1 MAERDVV
8 VRIKAEIGAFKRDMA
23 AAADAA
29 NKTATATEKA
39 GTSAAKGLSE
49 AQKSAAE
56 ARAELL
62 RLGKSSS
69 DAAQNL
75 GLSYDASGN
84 LRDEFGR
91 MVTEAK
97 AAELGLERASDATR
111 EFASDQQYLADKSA
125 VATSSMGKL
134 AQTARDND
142 KAWNQVSGGMVASGA
157 AIVGALALSTK
168 EAIDW
173 ESAWTGVTKTV
184 DGSPEQMAQLEGE
197 LRGLAKTLPSTHTEI
212 AAVAEAAGQLGV
224 ARKDVSGFTKTM
236 IDLGES
242 TNLTAEE
249 AATNIAQISN
259 VMGTMDRE
267 GSKGV
272 ERFGSALVALGN
284 DGASTEADILSMAQ
298 RIAGAGATVGASEA
312 DVLALSNTLA
322 SMGVKAELGG
332 GVTTRVLLKMRSA
345 VDEGG
350 DSLESFAKVA
360 GVSADEFAAKFRE
373 APVEAL
379 DLVSKGINGVNE
391 SGGNVTATLKEM
403 GIKGTEET
411 QVMLALANS
420 GDLLSDSL
428 SLGAKAWE
436 ENTALAEEA
445 GKRYETAQSK
455 IRIAWNNIKDAGIDA
470 GAVLLPAVA
479 GIAEAVAD
487 LVGAWQDLPEPV
499 RTVLTVMGGVAGVA
513 LLAGGAFAKFAPK
526 VIGAVGGLRD
536 LAGALRKGNDGLAGT
551 AKSAGGSAGAMS
563 KMEKAALGVAAA
575 YTAIATAAAIA
586 SDARKGFDKNVDST
600 EFVNVLTDIAD
611 KGGKASEALDKVF
624 QGSVATGG
632 GSGVGGAPTAVN
644 DLASAMDRLYNTSG
658 FDNINDFLGT
668 WLPGVES
675 GSEVVR
681 ENLGKMD
688 QALSDL
694 AGSGNF
700 SDAAA
705 GFKSVMTA
713 ATERGADVQDVID
726 MFPQYRDAAYQALTA
741 NGETQVSQERLVQ
754 AMLDGLPAGEA
765 AAQGA
770 TTAAEAYELIAADAE
785 AAAQKIDDFYDAM
798 VRTGMI
804 VIGENEAIRGLQESI
819 NSASE
824 AIDANGKVVNKSGEA
839 IDSTS
844 QKYLES
850 AAALDGIASST
861 LGVIDPMREAGAT
874 TAEMAEQIAHG
885 RENFIE
891 QAMAMGYSREAASA
905 YADQLNLIPGSV
917 YISFDSNTD
926 DIGAKLISIHEL
938 VKATPDGRI
947 QIDENSPQVIAALEA
962 MGYKVTTL
970 PDGRIEVTDNGTAE
984 VTGKKADAVAN
995 KYREAQIKAQATN
1008 TGTADGELDT
1018 VAQARI
1024 ATITANPI
1032 VGGAIAALN
1041 AAAADRW
1048 STIHTRVVVSGGQT
1062 STGRGGRGGLTEN
1075 ANGGRAS
1082 LPGYTEGGQLPSTGL
1097 GTDQIL
1103 AMTSKGNPIAWVD
1116 DREWI
1121 INNKSSDKYNGIL
1134 SAINR
1139 DDPAVQHLAGLASGG
1154 RVGSAQSKVDR
1165 LQRQFSLM
1173 PGDKKNKARKAA
1185 LKADLYDAKYELK
1198 QLKAEVSATK
1208 KSSDSSKKASD
1219 KAAKE
1224 AKKRA
1229 DEARKKAQEAAKAER
1244 ERQGRLSE
1252 ARFDLSRDLKRGEI
1266 TDSFT
1271 SGSGMSVVDK
1281 LFEQSQN
1288 KDLSKGKRSSLRS
1301 SAYGMESQLLSLEK
1315 RSDSLKTKLEK
1326 ATEARDRLLEVSKSV
1341 ASGLRGE
1348 YSLGGVLSNLLS
1360 GDQKGPLS
1368 AGSFIKSAQGKAAQ
1382 IKRFGVMLGKLRKKG
1397 YNEAIIQEIADLG
1410 TIEGTQVGNALLG
1423 ATGKEREQLNNAYK
1437 SMDYWSGQAGDEV
1450 TKSMHRGGIDAAD
1463 GLVNGLEGK
1472 TKDVEDAF
1480 YKLGKSAEKAF
1491 RRSLDMHSPSK
1502 TMAIGGVDS
1511 IDGVIVGA
1519 ESKRQHL
1526 ISTYASMGDDVAS
1539 AYQPALALAIPPS
1552 HEVARYAQAQSA
1564 SASISPEAIAQAVQA
1579 GLSNWKPMVQIDG
1592 RKFYGTMQQVNQ
1604 QYGARR

>member
-8 VRIKAEIGAFKRDMA
+8 IRIKAEIGAFKRDMA

-29 NKTATATEKA
+29 KKTAKE
-39 GTSAAKGLSE
+39 
-49 AQKSAAE
+49 
-56 ARAELL
+56 
-62 RLGKSSS
+62 
-69 DAAQNL
+69 
-75 GLSYDASGN
+75 
-84 LRDEFGR
+84 
-91 MVTEAK
+91 TEAAGK
-97 AAELGLERASDATR
+97 QSE
-111 EFASDQQYLADKSA
+111 SA
-125 VATSSMGKL
+125 IGRLSQT
-134 AQTARDND
+134 AQTHDQAWD
-142 KAWNQVSGGMVASGA
+142 KVSNGMVASGA

-168 EAIDW
+168 AAIDW
-173 ESAWTGVTKTV
+173 ESAWAGVTKTV
-184 DGSPEQMAQLEGE
+184 DGSPQQMAQLEGE
-197 LRGLAKTLPSTHTEI
+197 LRNLAKTLPSTHTEI

-259 VMGTMDRE
+259 VMGTMERE

-284 DGASTEADILSMAQ
+284 DGASTESDILSMAQ

-420 GDLLSDSL
+420 GDLLTDSL
-428 SLGAKAWE
+428 NLGAQAWS
-436 ENTALAEEA
+436 ENSALVDEA
-445 GKRYETAQSK
+445 NKRYETAESK
-455 IRIAWNNIKDAGIDA
+455 IKIAWNNIKDAAIEA
-470 GAVLLPAVA
+470 GAVILPAVS
-479 GIAEAVAD
+479 GIAEVIAD
-487 LVGAWQDLPEPV
+487 
-499 RTVLTVMGGVAGVA
+499 
-513 LLAGGAFAKFAPK
+513 LAGGFSDLPGPVKTALTVLGGVGGVGLLATGGMMKLVSALGDTIPK
-526 VIGAVGGLRD
+526 MQALGIDTPRATKAVGLLGKTLGGITAVG
-536 LAGALRKGNDGLAGT
+536 AGILIGKTVIEGINDAVRSGKPDVEAYFNLIATGGNVKDTLNLDELDGLSGQVFGDAAKDAKDYYGT
-551 AKSAGGSAGAMS
+551 VSIEAANAKR
-563 KMEKAALGVAAA
+563 AL
-575 YTAIATAAAIA
+575 
-586 SDARKGFDKNVDST
+586 
-600 EFVNVLTDIAD
+600 
-611 KGGKASEALDKVF
+611 EALDMTD
-624 QGSVATGG
+624 GMTGITG
-632 GSGVGGAPTAVN
+632 WFSKNLSFG
-644 DLASAMDRLYNTSG
+644 D
-658 FDNINDFLGT
+658 
-668 WLPGVES
+668 
-675 GSEVVR
+675 VR
-681 ENLGKMD
+681 
-688 QALSDL
+688 
-694 AGSGNF
+694 
-700 SDAAA
+700 
-705 GFKSVMTA
+705 A
-713 ATERGADVQDVID
+713 ATEDALQLQEAAKGIARAFD
-726 MFPQYRDAAYQALTA
+726 MGESDLGIEALQGLQSELELTDENVATLINSSPELKSALTNLA
-741 NGETQVSQERLVQ
+741 TENGIQIDPNNELGLVDLALGRIQTSAPGASEGMQSVEGALGDTAVSAE
-754 AMLDGLPAGEA
+754 EA
-765 AAQGA
+765 AQAV
-770 TTAAEAYELIAADAE
+770 
-785 AAAQKIDDFYDAM
+785 DDFYQAM
-798 VRTGMI
+798 VNAGM
-804 VIGENEAIRGLQESI
+804 VVLNEREALRGMQESFDAAT
-819 NSASE
+819 ASIAE
-824 AIDANGKVVNKSGEA
+824 NGKTLDITTEKGRANQS
-839 IDSTS
+839 
-844 QKYLES
+844 
-850 AAALDGIASST
+850 ALDGIASST
-861 LGVIDPMREAGAT
+861 LSAMEAQREAGASAGELGAT
-874 TAEMAEQIAHG
+874 IAAG
-885 RENFIE
+885 REAFIANAE
-891 QAMAMGYSREAASA
+891 AMGMSSEKAAA
-905 YADQLNLIPGSV
+905 LADSLNLIPGSV

-938 VKATPDGRI
+938 VKATPDGKI

-1018 VAQARI
+1018 VAQART

-1208 KSSDSSKKASD
+1208 KSSNASKKASD

-1229 DEARKKAQEAAKAER
+1229 DDARKKAQEAAKAER

-1252 ARFDLSRDLKRGEI
+1252 ARFDLRRDLKRGEI

-1271 SGSGMSVVDK
+1271 SGSGMSVVDR
-1281 LFEQSQN
+1281 LFEQSSN

-1301 SAYGMESQLLSLEK
+1301 TAYGMESQLLSLEK
-1315 RSDSLKTKLEK
+1315 RSESLTKKLDK
-1326 ATEARDRLLEVSKSV
+1326 AVSKRDDLLSAQKGV
-1341 ASGLRGE
+1341 QSSMVGAFDLGGLTGQTDKWGYQKYVGKKGLLSFGKSLASGAKK
-1348 YSLGGVLSNLLS
+1348 LS
-1360 GDQKGPLS
+1360 GKVSKLQKLGFNENMIQQVIDEWTQSGTFELADAMLS
-1368 AGSFIKSAQGKAAQ
+1368 MNNGERKSFLSSFRSVEKYGLNTGESLTKAMS
-1382 IKRFGVMLGKLRKKG
+1382 K
-1397 YNEAIIQEIADLG
+1397 
-1410 TIEGTQVGNALLG
+1410 
-1423 ATGKEREQLNNAYK
+1423 
-1437 SMDYWSGQAGDEV
+1437 
-1450 TKSMHRGGIDAAD
+1450 GGIDAAQGLVD
-1463 GLVNGLEGK
+1463 GLEKKN
-1472 TKDVEDAF
+1472 DVVENAF
-1480 YKLGKSAEKAF
+1480 YKLGKNAEKAF
-1491 RRSLDMHSPSK
+1491 RKSLDMHSPSRTLFK
-1502 TMAIGGVDS
+1502 AGVDAG
-1511 IDGVIVGA
+1511 DGVELGLLSKVSDVESAA
-1519 ESKRQHL
+1519 ENLMTPPALMVPPSVEVSR
-1526 ISTYASMGDDVAS
+1526 YASSQSAPAVAID
-1539 AYQPALALAIPPS
+1539 YQQL
-1552 HEVARYAQAQSA
+1552 AQAMSSIQLSA
-1564 SASISPEAIAQAVQA
+1564 ALQVSGKQAGTLVQA
-1579 GLSNWKPMVQIDG
+1579 GERFN
-1592 RKFYGTMQQVNQ
+1592 GTHK
-1604 QYGARR
+1604 